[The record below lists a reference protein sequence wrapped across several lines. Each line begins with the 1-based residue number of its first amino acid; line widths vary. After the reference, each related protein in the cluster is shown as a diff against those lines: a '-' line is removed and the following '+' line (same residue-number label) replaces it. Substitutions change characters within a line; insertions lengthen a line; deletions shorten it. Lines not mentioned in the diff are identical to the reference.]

1 MDEIRIFGRKYNL
14 ESSEW
19 NYGIWKKKKTSLDQM
34 NEIMISLSE
43 HNQYHALMWQGT
55 RSSKSSTLLISEY
68 GG

>member
-1 MDEIRIFGRKYNL
+1 MEVWYL
-14 ESSEW
+14 E
-19 NYGIWKKKKTSLDQM
+19 KKKTSLDQM

-43 HNQYHALMWQGT
+43 HDQYHALMWQGT